1 MRHIM
6 KYTAVILATL
16 LVLVILWQFRL
27 VLLLFILSLF
37 VAAGIRPFV
46 NKLMQRGLTNGTAQ
60 LVLYVLAIGIFLVLF
75 LLAGNL
81 LLQQF
86 NTTAN
91 QAVIQ
96 YETLHRDWAESDN
109 WTQTLANLLPPP
121 FTPTDAQE
129 MEPEQMLP
137 VVLTLTQNITGG
149 LGSLMVL
156 LALSIYWS
164 TDQSR
169 FERLGFSLLSPRSRV
184 YARDAWRK
192 IEEAVGSYLRSQTA
206 QSVLA
211 ALFVGLGSH
220 FLGLPAFL
228 LAFLSAVA
236 TFIPLFGGLLIA
248 LVAFSLG
255 SLQSYGLGIGAA
267 VYILI
272 IFLGLDM
279 FIKPRLWPRERRGF
293 LLTLL
298 IIVPLLEAFGIWG
311 LLIAPP
317 LSAAIEVLIGQAYQA
332 SLNRNNVYVQI
343 EDLRMRH
350 QKLVQKTA
358 ATETNEVPPEL
369 RSLTIRLAALLTQ
382 LHEMAEG

>member
-1 MRHIM
+1 MKRIM

-16 LVLVILWQFRL
+16 LVLALLWQFRL

-46 NKLMQRGLTNGTAQ
+46 NKLMQWGLTNGTAQ
-60 LVLYVLAIGIFLVLF
+60 LLLYALAIGIFLVLF
-75 LLAGNL
+75 LLAGDL

-86 NTTAN
+86 NATAN

-96 YETLHRDWAESDN
+96 YEAVHRSWQASDS

-121 FTPTDAQE
+121 FTSADAQA
-129 MEPEQMLP
+129 MELEQMLP
-137 VVLTLTQNITGG
+137 VALALTQNIAGG
-149 LGSLMVL
+149 LGSLAVL
-156 LALSIYWS
+156 LALSVYWS

-169 FERLGFSLLSPRSRV
+169 FERLWFSLLSPRSRA

-192 IEEAVGSYLRSQTA
+192 IEEAVGSYIRSQTA
-206 QSVLA
+206 QSILA
-211 ALFVGLGSH
+211 ALFLGVGSY

-228 LAFLSAVA
+228 LAFLGAVA

-248 LVAFSLG
+248 LIAFSLG

-267 VYILI
+267 VYTLI
-272 IFLGLDM
+272 IFLGLEM
-279 FIKPRLWPRERRGF
+279 FIEPRLWPRERRGF
-293 LLTLL
+293 LLTFL

-311 LLIAPP
+311 LLVAPP

-332 SLNRNNVYVQI
+332 SLNRNTALVKF
-343 EDLRMRH
+343 EDLQTRH
-350 QKLVQKTA
+350 ETLMQKTA
-358 ATETNEVPPEL
+358 VTETEEISPEL
-369 RSLTIRLAALLTQ
+369 RNLTSRLSTLLTQ
-382 LHEMAEG
+382 LHETAEA